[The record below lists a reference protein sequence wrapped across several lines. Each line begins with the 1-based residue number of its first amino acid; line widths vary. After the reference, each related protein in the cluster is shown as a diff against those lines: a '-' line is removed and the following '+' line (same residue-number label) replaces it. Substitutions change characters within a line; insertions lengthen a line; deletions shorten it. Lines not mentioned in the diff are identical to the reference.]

1 MVQPL
6 WRFIIPPLS
15 LPRPSIRSRIVH
27 FTSELSG
34 DDDPAA
40 GAGWTTDEDMGA
52 GEGHLGGRMGKGPK
66 TDRRVL
72 PSSSHPSLFT
82 R

>member
-1 MVQPL
+1 MVQQL
-6 WRFIIPPLS
+6 WRFIIPLCLYAAES
-15 LPRPSIRSRIVH
+15 SVH

-34 DDDPAA
+34 DDDPA
-40 GAGWTTDEDMGA
+40 AGWTTDEDMGA